1 MREIALPVLL
11 CLAPTA
17 GCSIACATSWQDH
30 AEIRAVVADFAHAQ
44 TSALPGKV
52 TVKVGEIDR
61 RTALSAC
68 QPLEPFVP
76 PGGRLFGN
84 ATVGVRCQG
93 SAGWTLFVPVQI
105 KAEADLLI
113 AARPLLQG
121 QVLRAE
127 DLAIQN
133 GDLSQPGTLADPAQ
147 AVGKV
152 LKFGV
157 GAGQTLKLDMLRMP
171 YAVTQGQ
178 TVQIQVAG
186 PGYRIHTEGQAMNNA
201 AEGQSLRIKALSGQV
216 ISGLAQADGSVE
228 VRP

>member
-1 MREIALPVLL
+1 MAW
-11 CLAPTA
+11 ATA
-17 GCSIACATSWQDH
+17 WQNH
-30 AEIRAVVADFAHAQ
+30 AEIRAAISDFARAQ
-44 TSALPGKV
+44 TSALPAKV
-52 TVKVGEIDR
+52 TVRVGEIDR
-61 RTALSAC
+61 RIALSAC
-68 QPLEPFVP
+68 LSLEPFIP
-76 PGGRLFGN
+76 PGGRLLGN
-84 ATVGVRCQG
+84 VTVGVRCPG

-105 KAEADLLI
+105 KAEAGLLI
-113 AARPLLQG
+113 AARPLLHG

-133 GDLSQPGTLADPAQ
+133 GDLSQPGAITDPAL

-157 GAGQTLKLDMLRMP
+157 GAGQTLKRDMLRTP

-178 TVQIQVAG
+178 TVQIRVAG
-186 PGYRIHTEGQAMNNA
+186 PGYRIHAEGQAMNNA
-201 AEGQSLRIKALSGQV
+201 AEGQSLRIKAPSGQV

>member
-1 MREIALPVLL
+1 MREIVFPTLL
-11 CLAPTA
+11 CFASVAASPMAWATA
-17 GCSIACATSWQDH
+17 WQDH
-30 AEIRAVVADFAHAQ
+30 AEIRAVIADFARAQ

-52 TVKVGEIDR
+52 TVRVGEIDR
-61 RTALSAC
+61 RTALPAC
-68 QPLEPFVP
+68 QPMEPFVP

-105 KAEADLLI
+105 KAEAGLLI

-127 DLAIQN
+127 DLATRN
-133 GDLSQPGTLADPAQ
+133 GDLSQPGTLADPAL
-147 AVGKV
+147 AVGKI

-157 GAGQTLKLDMLRMP
+157 GAGQTLKQDMLRTP

-178 TVQIQVAG
+178 TVQMQVAG
-186 PGYRIHTEGQAMNNA
+186 PGYRIHTEGQAMSNA